1 MNIDNLKQA
10 WKQQKVLNAMEY
22 IDSNEILSIIEET
35 QSEKTIKLKRFCY
48 GLVVFILLTFF
59 CQGG

>member
-1 MNIDNLKQA
+1 MLINNLKQA
-10 WKQQKVLNAMEY
+10 WKQQKILNSIEY
-22 IDSNEILSIIEET
+22 IDSNEILSIIEEPQNVKNFT
-35 QSEKTIKLKRFCY
+35 LKRFCY